1 VTSLVAHE
9 LEADSPHDR
18 IGRAAMELMAE
29 AGWEGVTARG
39 VAARANFPP
48 ALVRSHYGSGAAL
61 RRATA
66 LRALA
71 TVFEPVLVALLVA
84 PVDRALELAVEA
96 VDSGDS
102 ENCAVAAVLEA
113 TLQAQRD
120 PELREQLLD
129 MRRELQE
136 LLERRLA
143 SGARAGILRQDLDA
157 RGAALFIA
165 AALAGIGL
173 QRALD
178 PDTSL
183 QPGAA
188 AIVAAL
194 RA

>member
-1 VTSLVAHE
+1 
-9 LEADSPHDR
+9 
-18 IGRAAMELMAE
+18 MELMAE
-29 AGWEGVTARG
+29 VGWEGVTARG
-39 VAARANFPP
+39 VAARADVPP
-48 ALVRSHYGSGAAL
+48 AFVHSHYGPVAAL
-61 RRATA
+61 RQATA

-96 VDSGDS
+96 ADSDDS
-102 ENCAVAAVLEA
+102 QGCAVTAVLEA
-113 TLQAQRD
+113 MLQAQRD

-129 MRRELQE
+129 MRCELRE

-143 SGARAGILRQDLDA
+143 SGVRAGILRQGLDA

-165 AALAGIGL
+165 AVLEGIGL

-183 QPGAA
+183 QPTAA
-188 AIVAAL
+188 AMVAAL